1 MGAEWY
7 EEVWNE
13 IQGKQEIWD
22 LIEKSKQTFSQ
33 VRLEPGQSLMNNK
46 LVKQVPAF
54 LAFTE

>member
-46 LVKQVPAF
+46 LVKQAPAF